1 MRLTRQSVVTIYR
14 EVVREVEPFRWV
26 AYEPVQVD
34 LKEYEGDAGW
44 SIRIQGVST
53 IQEAENLMLE

>member
-1 MRLTRQSVVTIYR
+1 MRMRLTRQSVVTIYR

-34 LKEYEGDAGW
+34 LKEYEGDAD
-44 SIRIQGVST
+44 
-53 IQEAENLMLE
+53 